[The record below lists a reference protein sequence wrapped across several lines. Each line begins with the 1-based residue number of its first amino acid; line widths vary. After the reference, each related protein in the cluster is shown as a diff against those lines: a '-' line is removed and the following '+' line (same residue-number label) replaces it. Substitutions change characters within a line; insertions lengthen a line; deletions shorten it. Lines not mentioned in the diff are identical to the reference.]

1 MKNLNLAFANVEATD
16 ELSPSHEL
24 ADGTYTIQRV
34 IGLSDSGFNYAALDA
49 NGHEVSIREFFL
61 TDICYRDDDQV
72 KFQKR
77 SDGALFRKL
86 VNGFIDDARY
96 LKSLENPHIAVVS
109 DVFEENGT
117 AYMVSAP
124 PNGKTLQDLLDE
136 GRVFKPVEVARMAN
150 QLFGALIEIHTFGML
165 HRDINP
171 TNIKI
176 TADSDAVLLAD
187 FSTFREDKSQ
197 VSRVVSSVL
206 RAQSVYAPIEFIF
219 EGSEQNEAS
228 DIYSVGAI
236 LYQMMTGAPPVSCQD
251 RLAAL
256 GKDLPDPYVPV
267 VKAQPRYDPKFLN
280 SVDLSLALL
289 NEDRIRSATEFLS
302 CFTRHLGETMKL
314 QNDALDRRPK
324 KRSFFSILKPR
335 RFLSIFRR

>member
-1 MKNLNLAFANVEATD
+1 MKNTNLAFASTEATD
-16 ELSPSHEL
+16 ELAPSQEL
-24 ADGTYTIQRV
+24 ADGAYTLQGV
-34 IGLSDSGFNYAALDA
+34 IGLSDSGFNYSALDA
-49 NGHEVSIREFFL
+49 EGSEVSIREFFL
-61 TDICYRDDDQV
+61 SDICYRDGTEI

-77 SDGALFRKL
+77 SDGVLFRKL

-96 LKSLENPHIAVVS
+96 LKSLENPNIALVS

-124 PNGKTLQDLLDE
+124 PDGKTLQDLLDE

-171 TNIKI
+171 SNIKI
-176 TADSDAVLLAD
+176 TEESNAVLLAD
-187 FSTFREDKSQ
+187 FSTFREDKSK
-197 VSRVVSSVL
+197 VSKVVSSVL

-228 DIYSVGAI
+228 DIYSVAAI
-236 LYQMMTGAPPVSCQD
+236 LYQMMTGSPPVSCQD

-256 GKDLPDPYVPV
+256 GKDQPDPYVPV
-267 VKAQPRYDPKFLN
+267 AQTHPRYDPKFLN

-289 NEDRIRSATEFLS
+289 NEHRIRSATEFLS

-314 QNDALDRRPK
+314 QNDAFDRRPK
-324 KRSFFSILKPR
+324 KRGFLTFLKPR
-335 RFLSIFRR
+335 RLFSFFGR

>member
-1 MKNLNLAFANVEATD
+1 MKNLNLAFSTTDATD
-16 ELSPSHEL
+16 ELAPGFQL
-24 ADGTYTIQRV
+24 AGGAYTIQRV
-34 IGLSDSGFNYAALDA
+34 IGLSDSGFNYAALNDD
-49 NGHEVSIREFFL
+49 GLEVSIREFFL
-61 TDICYRDDDQV
+61 SDICFRDGVQI

-96 LKSLENPHIAVVS
+96 LKSLENPHIAVVA

-124 PNGKTLQDLLDE
+124 PAGRTLQDLLDE

-171 TNIKI
+171 KNIKI
-176 TADSDAVLLAD
+176 TDDMNAVLLAD
-187 FSTFREDKSQ
+187 FSTFREDKSK
-197 VSRVVSSVL
+197 VSQVVSSVL

-228 DIYSVGAI
+228 DIYSVAAI

-256 GKDLPDPYVPV
+256 GKDQPDPYVPV
-267 VKAQPRYDPKFLN
+267 AQTQPRYDAKFLN
-280 SVDLSLALL
+280 SVDLSLTLL
-289 NEDRIRSATEFLS
+289 NEHRIRSATEFLS
-302 CFTRHLGETMKL
+302 CFTRHLGETLRL

-324 KRSFFSILKPR
+324 KRGFFSFFKPR
-335 RFLSIFRR
+335 RFLSVFRR